1 MSIKSSPLPSL
12 IHQGL
17 FKSKFEEFG
26 NCSIVF
32 KVMFKQSDEILVTYS
47 HQEQAQEAYLSLN
60 GTTLSTSLLYLEL
73 ITDSNN
79 TPIEKIR
86 SPDIEITIPTNQISF
101 LSTPSNELTPG
112 SNHSPFF
119 PNNTQSPVDSPR
131 NSPGQS
137 DYMIPESPVSVSRLP
152 ISNQW
157 NENSL
162 LGNELH
168 SFDDNFKYS
177 ETNLPPLKRK
187 CETISLVIPKK
198 KKGKDSEMA
207 FCMVCQRSVK
217 KKSMKAHQNS
227 KLHQSNLKMV

>member
-1 MSIKSSPLPSL
+1 MRIKSCPLPSL
-12 IHQGL
+12 THEVL

-32 KVMFKQSDEILVTYS
+32 KVIYKQSDEILVTYS
-47 HQEQAQEAYLSLN
+47 HQEQAQEAFLSLN
-60 GTTLSTSLLYLEL
+60 GTTLSTVPLYLEL
-73 ITDSNN
+73 ITDSNQ
-79 TPIEKIR
+79 THFEKLR
-86 SPDIEITIPTNQISF
+86 SPDIEITIPTKQISF

-157 NENSL
+157 KENSL
-162 LGNELH
+162 LGNELF
-168 SFDDNFKYS
+168 SFDDNLRYS
-177 ETNLPPLKRK
+177 EMNLPPLKRK

-198 KKGKDSEMA
+198 KKGEDSEMA

-217 KKSMKAHQNS
+217 KKSMRAHQNS
-227 KLHQSNLKMV
+227 KLHQTNLKMV